1 MFFRDPDGHLIEI
14 SEASGRFLGTDS
26 RRLPQK
32 GRLHWAIRTS
42 EGPPPIG
49 SRIRFGGH
57 TNLAG
62 RRCTDMADKSPR
74 KQNKGKKLSAK
85 EKKAKKKAKEVA
97 KATPTIPKPLGK

>member
-1 MFFRDPDGHLIEI
+1 M
-14 SEASGRFLGTDS
+14 SED
-26 RRLPQK
+26 
-32 GRLHWAIRTS
+32 
-42 EGPPPIG
+42 PPPIG

-74 KQNKGKKLSAK
+74 KQNKGTKLSTK

-97 KATPTIPKPLGK
+97 KETSKIPKPLGK

>member
-1 MFFRDPDGHLIEI
+1 M
-14 SEASGRFLGTDS
+14 SGC
-26 RRLPQK
+26 
-32 GRLHWAIRTS
+32 
-42 EGPPPIG
+42 PPPIG

-85 EKKAKKKAKEVA
+85 EKKAKKKAKQVA
-97 KATPTIPKPLGK
+97 KGASTTSKPLGK

>member
-1 MFFRDPDGHLIEI
+1 M
-14 SEASGRFLGTDS
+14 SG
-26 RRLPQK
+26 
-32 GRLHWAIRTS
+32 
-42 EGPPPIG
+42 GPPPIG

-97 KATPTIPKPLGK
+97 KGTSTNPKPLGK